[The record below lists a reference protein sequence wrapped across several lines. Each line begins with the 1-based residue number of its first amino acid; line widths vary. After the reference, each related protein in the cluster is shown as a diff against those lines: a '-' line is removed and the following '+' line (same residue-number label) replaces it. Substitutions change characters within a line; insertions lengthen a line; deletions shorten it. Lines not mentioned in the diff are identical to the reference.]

1 MKITRM
7 IAAGIAAMITS
18 MGLARFSFTPM
29 INIMAKAD
37 VLSVAHAGELASL
50 NYAGYLFG
58 SVFFMLY
65 RTYKKLTWFYTLYAV
80 NALTLLMMPFSQS
93 YSFWAVLRTVSGFAS
108 AGMFILFSAVVLEHL
123 ARQNKAHFAGL
134 IYTGIGIGIFIS
146 GLSVLIMAEHT
157 GWQNMWIVF
166 FIESLALFPLCF
178 IGTDGDHAAVKTDKS
193 DEKTPM
199 HPYIYFLG
207 TAYFFMGAAYIVNGT
222 FLVVIIDSIENLKGF
237 GGYTAWMI
245 TGLSAIPGIVYLSM
259 TAGRKGYL
267 SNLIPAYVVL
277 GISCI
282 LPAVSKNPAAVMLAA
297 ALYGATFLGIVSLTV
312 AFSRKLAGS
321 HTTFAVGLVTTAFGI
336 GQMLGPVAAGYSAQ
350 ITGSFSGALM
360 ISAVF
365 CAVSIAIL
373 LMGCSIYRRS
383 NVCRS

>member
-1 MKITRM
+1 
-7 IAAGIAAMITS
+7 MITA

-29 INIMAKAD
+29 ISIMAKAD
-37 VLSVAHAGELASL
+37 VLTVAQAGELASL
-50 NYAGYLFG
+50 NYAGYLAG
-58 SVFFMLY
+58 SLFFMFY
-65 RTYKKLTWFYTLYAV
+65 RSYKKLTWFYALYAV
-80 NALTLLMMPFSQS
+80 NAVTLLMMPFSEN
-93 YSFWAVLRTVSGFAS
+93 YLFWAVLRTISGFAS

-123 ARQNKAHFAGL
+123 ARDNRAHLAGL
-134 IYTGIGIGIFIS
+134 IYTGIGAGIFIS
-146 GLSVLIMAEHT
+146 GLSVLIMTGYT

-166 FIESLALFPLCF
+166 FIESMALFPLCF
-178 IGTDGDHAAVKTDKS
+178 IGSDREYASSKTDAPA
-193 DEKTPM
+193 ETTPM

-222 FLVVIIDSIENLKGF
+222 FLVVIINSIEDLKGF
-237 GGYTAWMI
+237 GGYAAWMI

-259 TAGRKGYL
+259 TAGRRGYL
-267 SNLIPAYVVL
+267 TNLIPAYVVL
-277 GISCI
+277 GISCV

-321 HTTFAVGLVTTAFGI
+321 HTTFAVGLVTSAFGV

-350 ITGSFSGALM
+350 MTGSFSGALLV
-360 ISAVF
+360 SAVF

-373 LMGCSIYRRS
+373 LAGCSIYRRR